1 MSVWTA
7 ILIVGICLGTLGF
20 WTVYKERKQKSEK

>member
-1 MSVWTA
+1 MSIWTA
-7 ILIVGICLGTLGF
+7 ILIVILSLGTLGF